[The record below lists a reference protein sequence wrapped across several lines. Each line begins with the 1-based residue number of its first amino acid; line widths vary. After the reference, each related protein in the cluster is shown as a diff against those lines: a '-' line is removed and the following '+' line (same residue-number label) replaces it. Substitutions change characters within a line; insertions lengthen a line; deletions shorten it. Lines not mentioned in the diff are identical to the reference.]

1 MEKLNP
7 SKEENISFLI
17 DLLSEEELEIYQN
30 WLDNEYTDNKV
41 KEVIQYLKDRPNFAG
56 RSNCEI
62 RNIDVSDITGCE
74 KSIVRYAV
82 EIPEISIKIITC
94 TNDKII
100 IKIKED
106 SDELFFEFFDDNY
119 IVVEDEELLNLIKQ
133 LK

>member
-17 DLLSEEELEIYQN
+17 DLLSEEELETYQN

-41 KEVIQYLKDRPNFAG
+41 KEIIQYLKDRPNFAG
-56 RSNCEI
+56 CSNCEI
-62 RNIDVSDITGCE
+62 RNIDVSDITECE

-119 IVVEDEELLNLIKQ
+119 IVVENEELLNLIKQ

>member
-1 MEKLNP
+1 MKKLNP

-17 DLLSEEELEIYQN
+17 KLLSEKELEAYQN
-30 WLDNEYTDNKV
+30 WLNNEYTDNKV
-41 KEVIQYLKDRPNFAG
+41 KEIIQYIKDRPKFVG
-56 RSNCEI
+56 CSNCEI
-62 RNIDVSDITGCE
+62 RNIDVSDITECE

-82 EIPEISIKIITC
+82 EIPEISVKIITC

-106 SDELFFEFFDDNY
+106 SDELFFEFYDDNY
-119 IVVEDEELLNLIKQ
+119 IVIENEELLNLIKQ

>member
-17 DLLSEEELEIYQN
+17 DLLSEEELETYQN

-41 KEVIQYLKDRPNFAG
+41 KEIIQYLKDRPNFAG
-56 RSNCEI
+56 CSNCEI
-62 RNIDVSDITGCE
+62 RNIDVSNITECE

-119 IVVEDEELLNLIKQ
+119 IVVENEELLNLIKQ

>member
-17 DLLSEEELEIYQN
+17 DLLSEEELETYQN

-41 KEVIQYLKDRPNFAG
+41 KEIIQYLKDRPNFAG
-56 RSNCEI
+56 CSNCEI
-62 RNIDVSDITGCE
+62 RNIDVSNITECE

-82 EIPEISIKIITC
+82 EIPEISIKILAC
-94 TNDKII
+94 TNNKII

-119 IVVEDEELLNLIKQ
+119 IVVENEELLNLIKQ